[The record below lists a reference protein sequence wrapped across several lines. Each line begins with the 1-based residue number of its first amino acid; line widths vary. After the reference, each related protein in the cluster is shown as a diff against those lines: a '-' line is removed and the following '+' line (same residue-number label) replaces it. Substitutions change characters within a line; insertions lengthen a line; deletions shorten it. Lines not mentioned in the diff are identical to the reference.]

1 MISRSIYFSV
11 CECVKLTIFPG
22 SPRQSVVLSSR
33 TNTTS
38 TLNSPTGLQTVRAT
52 GSPLATAART
62 IPTTTLTAAQLQQ
75 LAAARGQ
82 VFSALQNHL
91 KTGTAVNV
99 AGSPTAVAIPGG
111 TSTAQVRQVAVSQVA
126 GLTRTGQ
133 LVAGQLQV
141 RQGQAGLLVSQPA
154 RPQTITVQRSQQM
167 GIVGSAGVGRPGIK
181 QQVVVGSPQ
190 QGEI

>member
-1 MISRSIYFSV
+1 M
-11 CECVKLTIFPG
+11 
-22 SPRQSVVLSSR
+22 
-33 TNTTS
+33 
-38 TLNSPTGLQTVRAT
+38 
-52 GSPLATAART
+52 
-62 IPTTTLTAAQLQQ
+62 
-75 LAAARGQ
+75 
-82 VFSALQNHL
+82 FSALQNHI
-91 KTGTAVNV
+91 KSGTAVNV

-111 TSTAQVRQVAVSQVA
+111 ASTGQVRQVAVSQVA

-141 RQGQAGLLVSQPA
+141 RPGQAGLLVSQPA

-190 QGEI
+190 QQGNIFTNRNKNI